1 MGPIQTLDD
10 IVDML
15 RRRAILIVVVT
26 LLGGVVAVFYA
37 LSQPHVY
44 TSYEVLQMARPKIAD
59 ELARSTV
66 QGSSARRLQLIQQ
79 RLMTRDSMLEII
91 ETLSLYSDLALT
103 PNEKV
108 KLLRLSVNVD
118 VVAAARSGY
127 SDDGAVSVITISADM
142 ETPEQAQAV
151 AQELSRRTIDLSMDT
166 RIEQARETL
175 DFFSAREDRLR
186 AELSA
191 LEDDIVAFRNT
202 HDVSLPGSVES
213 RRSEIDAINQAVLD
227 IDREVISIQ
236 REAEREIRMAREAT
250 AQRLR
255 QDYDDQLGTLAA
267 QRNLLVGRRDDLMAS
282 IETTPEIER
291 RLNALLRQRD
301 DVQRQ
306 LDVVVTRQAE
316 ADVGFRLESTN
327 QAERLTVIEPAGLP
341 DYPSGGSRKKVAVMG
356 GAASVGLALFLAFLL
371 ELRNPVIRSAAQ
383 MQRETGLE
391 PVVSIPTL
399 KTKS

>member
-108 KLLRLSVNVD
+108 KLLRQSVNVD

-175 DFFSAREDRLR
+175 EFFSAREDRLR